1 VRDDAGCQPSRL
13 SGLYCRSKVVE
24 APGRPTLP
32 ALVRPAPG
40 RAGWCPA
47 RQPLLAEAPPCA
59 GAAHE
64 PSVHL

>member
-47 RQPLLAEAPPCA
+47 RQPPRGRRDGPARPPNF
-59 GAAHE
+59 G
-64 PSVHL
+64 SW